1 MHRMSISPTGKSR
14 FDELS
19 PYRQNAVQVGVSTR
33 LHFAELFKCPED
45 VPSPVLIL
53 GIPSDLMQKK

>member
-1 MHRMSISPTGKSR
+1 MPVSPIGKSR
-14 FDELS
+14 FGELS
-19 PYRQNAVQVGVSTR
+19 PHRQNAVQVGVSTR
-33 LHFAELFKCPED
+33 LHFAELLKRPED